1 VGTEPKDATE
11 HTRGALAAFAATL
24 PADDGS
30 DFELARRGF
39 IDTLPDARIESALGR
54 GVVWD
59 LAPYAFE
66 NDPAAPPT
74 VNPSLWRQARLNLN
88 HGLFKVT
95 DRVYQV
101 RGFDISNITFIEGET
116 GFVVIDP
123 LTTAEPA
130 AAALALMRKHRGE
143 KPVSAV
149 IYTHSHVDHYGGVL
163 GVLGEDD
170 IAAGARIIAPEGFLI
185 EAVSENVLLGNVMNR
200 RATYMYGALLPR
212 GPRGHVDAGLG
223 KAVSLGQPSLVA
235 PTESIT
241 RTGARLEIDGVEVVF
256 QVTPGTEAPAEM
268 NFFFPQLSALCM
280 AENCTCHLHN
290 LYTPRGA
297 QVRDA
302 KAWSWYIDEAIGL
315 FADDTEALFAS
326 HHWPRWGP
334 GEARRFLTVQR
345 DLYKYVHDQTLRLA
359 NHGLTPKEIAE
370 DLALPPTLATE
381 WHTRGYYG
389 TLNHNA
395 KAVYQRYLGWFDGNP
410 ANLHPLPPA
419 DAGRRYVDL
428 AGGPDAL
435 IAKARAAF
443 EAGDYR
449 WVAEVVNHL
458 VFADPAN
465 MSARELQADAL
476 EQLGY
481 QAESG
486 PWRAFYLTGAQELR
500 NPMAASPTPRQAALA
515 QLPRLPGGFLLD
527 SLSVRLNG
535 PKVGADEAR
544 FGVHFTDTGET
555 FLVEVTNAVMRHY
568 EDRAADDAAPTVH
581 LARPQLVQLVTG
593 AASLEGA
600 LADGSVRI
608 EGDPG
613 PFARYLG
620 WLDRFDFWFGLAAPL
635 SR

>member
-1 VGTEPKDATE
+1 MAEPKDAT
-11 HTRGALAAFAATL
+11 AATRAANAAMLAVL
-24 PADDGS
+24 PPEDRA
-30 DFELARRGF
+30 DFERARRGF
-39 IDTLPDARIESALGR
+39 IDTLPDARVEADGR
-54 GVVWD
+54 VAWD
-59 LAPYAFE
+59 LSPFAFE
-66 NDPAAPPT
+66 QAPDCPDT
-74 VNPSLWRQARLNLN
+74 VNPSLWRQARLNLH

-95 DRVYQV
+95 DGVYQV
-101 RGFDISNITFIEGET
+101 RGFDISNISFIEGET

-130 AAALALMRKHRGE
+130 AAALALMRKHRGD

-163 GVLGEDD
+163 GVLSEGD

-235 PTESIT
+235 PTESISA
-241 RTGARLEIDGVEVVF
+241 TGTRLEIDGVEVLF

-268 NFFFPQLSALCM
+268 NFFFPKLGALCM

-302 KAWSWYIDEAIGL
+302 KAWSFYIDEAIDL
-315 FADDTEALFAS
+315 FAGDTQALFAS
-326 HHWPRWGP
+326 HHWPRWGSDD
-334 GEARRFLTVQR
+334 ARAFLTIQR
-345 DLYKYVHDQTLRLA
+345 DLYKYVHDQTLRMA

-370 DLALPPTLATE
+370 ELALPPTLAAQ

-410 ANLHPLPPA
+410 ANLHPLPPTEA
-419 DAGRRYVDL
+419 AARYVEL
-428 AGGPDAL
+428 AGGPEAL
-435 IAKARAAF
+435 LAKATIAF
-443 EAGDYR
+443 AAGDYR

-458 VFADPAN
+458 VFADPTN
-465 MSARELQADAL
+465 TEARELQADAL
-476 EQLGY
+476 EQMGY

-500 NPMAASPTPRQAALA
+500 NPIAASPTPRQAALA
-515 QLPRLPGGFLLD
+515 QLPRLPGSFLLD

-535 PKVGADEAR
+535 PKVGAQTLQLGVRFSDTDER
-544 FGVHFTDTGET
+544 
-555 FLVEVTNAVMRHY
+555 FLVEVENAVMRHY
-568 EDRAADDAAPTVH
+568 PDRTAPGAATVT
-581 LARPQLVQLVTG
+581 LSRATLVQLVSGAVSLDDAIAGG
-593 AASLEGA
+593 AA
-600 LADGSVRI
+600 VV
-608 EGDPG
+608 EGDR
-613 PFARYLG
+613 AAVAQLLG
-620 WLDRFDFWFGLAAPL
+620 WLDRFDFWFKIIEP
-635 SR
+635 

>member
-1 VGTEPKDATE
+1 MAESKDAT
-11 HTRGALAAFAATL
+11 AATL
-24 PADDGS
+24 AANAALLAALPAEDGA
-30 DFELARRGF
+30 DFERATRGF
-39 IDTLPDARIESALGR
+39 IDTLPDARVEMNGR
-54 GVVWD
+54 VAWD
-59 LAPYAFE
+59 ISPFAFE
-66 NDPAAPPT
+66 QTPDCPDT

-95 DRVYQV
+95 DGAYQV
-101 RGFDISNITFIEGET
+101 RGFDISNITFIEGER
-116 GFVVIDP
+116 GYVVIDP

-130 AAALALMRKHRGE
+130 AAALALMRKHRGDR
-143 KPVSAV
+143 PVTAV

-163 GVLGEDD
+163 GVLSEAD
-170 IAAGARIIAPEGFLI
+170 IAAGARIIAPEGFLL

-235 PTESIT
+235 PTESISTTGT
-241 RTGARLEIDGVEVVF
+241 RLDIDGVEVLF

-268 NFFFPQLSALCM
+268 NFFFPRLGALCM

-302 KAWSWYIDEAIGL
+302 KAWSFYIDEAIEL
-315 FADDTEALFAS
+315 FAGDTKALFAS
-326 HHWPRWGP
+326 HHWPRWGSDD
-334 GEARRFLTVQR
+334 ARKYLIVQR
-345 DLYKYVHDQTLRLA
+345 DLYKYVHDQTLRMA

-370 DLALPPTLATE
+370 ELALPPTLAGE

-410 ANLHPLPPA
+410 ANLHPLPPTEA
-419 DAGRRYVDL
+419 ARRYVDL
-428 AGGPDAL
+428 AGGPEPL
-435 IAKARAAF
+435 LAKARAAF

-465 MSARELQADAL
+465 AEARELQADAL
-476 EQLGY
+476 EQMGY

-500 NPMAASPTPRQAALA
+500 NPIAASPTPRQAALA
-515 QLPRLPGGFLLD
+515 QLPRLPGSFLLD

-535 PKVGADEAR
+535 PKVGAESLK
-544 FGVHFTDTGET
+544 FGVRFTDTDES
-555 FLVEVTNAVMRHY
+555 FRVEVENAVMRHY
-568 EDRAADDAAPTVH
+568 ADRPAPDAPVVTLSRAT
-581 LARPQLVQLVTG
+581 LVQLISG
-593 AASLEGA
+593 ATTLDGA
-600 LADGSVRI
+600 VAAGEVVV
-608 EGDPG
+608 EGDPA
-613 PFARYLG
+613 PIAKFLG
-620 WLDRFDFWFGLAAPL
+620 WLDRFDFWFKIIEP
-635 SR
+635 